1 MRVIDWTEHAT
12 VGPRLQPPT
21 GNLDSESTTDVLAL
35 FDGLHR
41 SGRTIVL
48 ITHDDEVAARAE
60 RVVVVRDGRLT
71 EASPRRARAW

>member
-1 MRVIDWTEHAT
+1 VARALVT
-12 VGPRLQPPT
+12 GPALLLADEPT